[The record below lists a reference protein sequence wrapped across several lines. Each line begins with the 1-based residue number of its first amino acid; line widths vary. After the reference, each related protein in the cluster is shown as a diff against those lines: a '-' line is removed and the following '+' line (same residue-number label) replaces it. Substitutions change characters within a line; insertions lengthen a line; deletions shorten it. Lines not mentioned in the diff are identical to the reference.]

1 MRRQAGG
8 GRVVELIPQLRAE
21 TVAANIERVREQLA
35 AAVARSPVARPASAG
50 EVQVLAAIKYVSVS
64 DLPALAAGGV
74 RPGGGE
80 PAPGPPGKGAAPG
93 APFEGDLL
101 RPLPSP
107 RRPPV

>member
-74 RPGGGE
+74 PPVGGN
-80 PAPGPPGKGAAPG
+80 PPPDPQEEGAG
-93 APFEGDLL
+93 HRERFEWHFIG
-101 RPLPSP
+101 PLPS
-107 RRPPV
+107 RRGWPA